1 LHAHGRPSL
10 SFARSWRERIEA
22 PRPAILPCAGFSDA
36 GNDEPSARWV
46 AGVGEAPR
54 HEIAAGG
61 SAAAV
66 PQALWGFGHGRELEA
81 GRFAEGYPGRTGIQ
95 LKRYGTN
102 IAKWGIHV
110 LSHP

>member
-1 LHAHGRPSL
+1 MSA
-10 SFARSWRERIEA
+10 ARRQE
-22 PRPAILPCAGFSDA
+22 
-36 GNDEPSARWV
+36 SARV
-46 AGVGEAPR
+46 QVFGRRQSRALPRAHAAGVRKAPR

-66 PQALWGFGHGRELEA
+66 PQALWRFGHGRELEA
-81 GRFAEGYPGRTGIQ
+81 GRFAKGYPGRTRIQ

>member
-1 LHAHGRPSL
+1 MYAIGIRRHKMLQRTLSANAQVFGRRQSRAL
-10 SFARSWRERIEA
+10 
-22 PRPAILPCAGFSDA
+22 PRADA
-36 GNDEPSARWV
+36 T
-46 AGVGEAPR
+46 GVRKAPR
-54 HEIAAGG
+54 HEIAARG
-61 SAAAV
+61 SATAM

-81 GRFAEGYPGRTGIQ
+81 GRFAKGYPGRTETQ